1 MTKEQIKRVLIMSL
15 VAYREQCPEYADI
28 QVIPVV
34 DEDTYMDYP
43 PIVRLF
49 DEGYEFIDM
58 NAFGDISGRVGSIV
72 ILGKK
77 ANASQ
82 T

>member
-1 MTKEQIKRVLIMSL
+1 MNL
-15 VAYREQCPEYADI
+15 VAYRVQCPEYADI

-43 PIVRLF
+43 PITRLF

-58 NAFGDISGRVGSIV
+58 NAFGDISGRVGSFV

-77 ANASQ
+77 ENASQ

>member
-1 MTKEQIKRVLIMSL
+1 MNL
-15 VAYREQCPEYADI
+15 VAYREQCSEYADI

-43 PIVRLF
+43 PIARLF

-58 NAFGDISGRVGSIV
+58 NAFGDICGRVGSVV

-77 ANASQ
+77 ENASH

>member
-1 MTKEQIKRVLIMSL
+1 
-15 VAYREQCPEYADI
+15 
-28 QVIPVV
+28 
-34 DEDTYMDYP
+34 MDYP
-43 PIVRLF
+43 PIARLF

-58 NAFGDISGRVGSIV
+58 NAFGDIGGRVGSVV

-77 ANASQ
+77 ENASH

>member
-1 MTKEQIKRVLIMSL
+1 MSL

-58 NAFGDISGRVGSIV
+58 NAFGI
-72 ILGKK
+72 
-77 ANASQ
+77 
-82 T
+82 